1 MFDVGFW
8 ELLLIAL
15 VALLV
20 FGPERLPRLVRETSL
35 WIRKARTVV
44 ASARTEIDRELQLFE
59 LKQSMEEKRRRFERE
74 VDSLKIESA
83 KVLALPESASDTSQK
98 SDDNPHEGTTNN
110 RHD

>member
-35 WIRKARTVV
+35 WIRKARSVV
-44 ASARTEIDRELQLFE
+44 ASARTEIDRELQLYE
-59 LKQSMEEKRRRFERE
+59 LKQSMEEKRRHFESE
-74 VDSLKIESA
+74 MNSLKADASD
-83 KVLALPESASDTSQK
+83 VLALPEKVSEASK
-98 SDDNPHEGTTNN
+98 SIDKKPHEGN
-110 RHD
+110 

>member
-15 VALLV
+15 VALVV

-44 ASARTEIDRELQLFE
+44 ASARTEIDRELQLLE
-59 LKQSMEEKRRRFERE
+59 LKQTMEEKRRRFERE
-74 VDSLKIESA
+74 VNDLKTDA
-83 KVLALPESASDTSQK
+83 ANVLALPETASDTSPK
-98 SDDNPHEGTTNN
+98 SDDNPHEGTTNI